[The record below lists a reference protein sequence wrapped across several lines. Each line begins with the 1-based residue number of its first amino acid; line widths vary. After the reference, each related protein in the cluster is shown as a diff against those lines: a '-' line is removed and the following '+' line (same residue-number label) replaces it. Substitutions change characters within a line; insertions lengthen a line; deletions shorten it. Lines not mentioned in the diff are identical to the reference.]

1 MLRLN
6 LIGNLG
12 ADAQVKDFEGR
23 KAVCFN
29 VAHTDRWT
37 DENDVKHE
45 STTWVSCI
53 WNGDGGKTL
62 PYLKRG
68 TTVFV
73 SGPCSTRVF
82 SSPKEHR
89 MVAGLNLRV
98 DNIELIGGKVDDVPS
113 QLINHDG
120 VLFDTHKFFCL
131 RPEDVKAIQPD
142 EAGKRII
149 FDRQGH
155 QYDIAEA
162 GWITPIQS
170 DSSQSAE
177 TETTEQGSGEQA
189 EEPAKTSK
197 AKSKK

>member
-12 ADAQVKDFEGR
+12 ADAQIKDFEGR

-68 TTVFV
+68 TTVFI

-120 VLFDTHKFFCL
+120 VLFNTHKFFCL
-131 RPEDVKAIQPD
+131 QPEDVQAIQPD

-149 FDRQGH
+149 FDRQGN

-162 GWITPIQS
+162 GWVTPIKS
-170 DSSQSAE
+170 EDESNTTDDASSSSSV
-177 TETTEQGSGEQA
+177 EQTQESNKGKS
-189 EEPAKTSK
+189 
-197 AKSKK
+197 SKKTK

>member
-1 MLRLN
+1 MLQLN

-12 ADAQVKDFEGR
+12 ADAEVKDINGR

-37 DENDVKHE
+37 DEQQVKHE

-53 WNGDGGKTL
+53 YNSDGGNIL

-98 DNIELIGGKVDDVPS
+98 DRIELIGGKTDDVPS

-131 RPEDVKAIQPD
+131 RPEDVQAIQPD
-142 EAGKRII
+142 ETGKRII
-149 FDRQGH
+149 FDRQGK

-162 GWITPIQS
+162 GWITPIK
-170 DSSQSAE
+170 AE
-177 TETTEQGSGEQA
+177 ETTDTPAENPAATTET
-189 EEPAKTSK
+189 PAADKPKQTKTK
-197 AKSKK
+197 NK

>member
-1 MLRLN
+1 MLELN

-29 VAHTDRWT
+29 VAHTDRWE
-37 DENDVKHE
+37 DENGQKYE
-45 STTWVSCI
+45 TTTWVSCI
-53 WNGDGGKTL
+53 WNGDGGRTL

-68 TTVFV
+68 ATVFL
-73 SGPCSTRVF
+73 SGPCSTRVY

-98 DNIELIGGKVDDVPS
+98 NHLELVGGKVDEVPT

-120 VLFDTHKFFCL
+120 LLFDTHKFFCL
-131 RPEDVKAIQPD
+131 RPEDVEAIQPD

-149 FDRQGH
+149 FDRQGKA
-155 QYDIAEA
+155 YLVAEA
-162 GWITPIQS
+162 GWISPIK
-170 DSSQSAE
+170 AE
-177 TETTEQGSGEQA
+177 EQA
-189 EEPAKTSK
+189 QAPAEDHAGSTDAPATENPKQTK
-197 AKSKK
+197 AKNKK